1 MAAAYIPLIE
11 TKIAIP
17 PVRSQAVMRPRL
29 LELLEEAVTRPL
41 TLISAPAGF
50 GKTTLV
56 TSWLNETGRQP
67 HTAWFSLDADDSDPV
82 HFVYY
87 MTATL
92 QKVEP
97 RVGRAPISL
106 LGSLKMPET
115 NDLVSLLA
123 NEITAAG
130 DPIVLVLD
138 DYHMV
143 NSEEV
148 NSAVAFLVEHLPD
161 RLRLVVSCRDEPRLP
176 LGRWRS
182 LDRVFEIGAASLR
195 FSQEEAVLFF
205 RQTMGVNIDAKAA
218 RT

>member
-41 TLISAPAGF
+41 TLISAPAGV
-50 GKTTLV
+50 GKSTPGTNLP
-56 TSWLNETGRQP
+56 EPDGPPP

-87 MTATL
+87 LTATL

-161 RLRLVVSCRDEPRLP
+161 RLRLLGSRRDRATPPLRRRGYRHPVV
-176 LGRWRS
+176 
-182 LDRVFEIGAASLR
+182 
-195 FSQEEAVLFF
+195 
-205 RQTMGVNIDAKAA
+205 
-218 RT
+218 